1 MAKHAPPATT
11 AAAPAP
17 PLRILLAE
25 DHEMVREGLKA
36 LVNAQSNMEVVGEA
50 ADGRAAVRSAQ
61 ELLPDVLVMDISM
74 PGLNGLKATERV
86 KQLCPQVKV
95 LTLTRHA
102 DAGFIQ
108 QLFAAGASGYVLKQ
122 SASEELVRAIRTV
135 AAGANYIDPQ
145 ITGKVIGGYVSRKA
159 SFSSAPAR
167 EVSEREAEVLRLI
180 AWGYSN
186 KEIAARLDIS
196 VKTVESHKANT
207 MKKLDLKSRIDIIRY
222 ALLQGWLQD
231 N

>member
-1 MAKHAPPATT
+1 MPNNTPRAAG
-11 AAAPAP
+11 AAP
-17 PLRILLAE
+17 LRVLLAD

-36 LVNAQSNMEVVGEA
+36 LVNAQTDMEVVGEA
-50 ADGRAAVRSAQ
+50 ADGRAAVRCAQ

-74 PGLNGLKATERV
+74 PGINGLKAAERV
-86 KQLCPQVKV
+86 KELCPQVRI

-108 QLFAAGASGYVLKQ
+108 QLFAAGVSGYVLKQ
-122 SASEELVRAIRTV
+122 SASEELVRAVRAV
-135 AAGANYIDPQ
+135 AAGSNYLDPQ
-145 ITGKVIGGYVSRKA
+145 ITGKVIGGYVSGRKSKVGHDEA
-159 SFSSAPAR
+159 AK
-167 EVSEREAEVLRLI
+167 ELSERETEVLRLI

-196 VKTVESHKANT
+196 VKTVEAHKANT
-207 MKKLDLKSRIDIIRY
+207 MKKLDLRSRIDIIRY

>member
-1 MAKHAPPATT
+1 MANSTPRAAG
-11 AAAPAP
+11 AAA
-17 PLRILLAE
+17 LRVLLAD
-25 DHEMVREGLKA
+25 DHDMVREGLKA
-36 LVNAQSNMEVVGEA
+36 LVNAQPDMEVVGEA
-50 ADGRAAVRSAQ
+50 ADGRAAVRCAQ

-74 PGLNGLKATERV
+74 PGLNGLKAAERV
-86 KQLCPQVKV
+86 KELCPQVRV

-108 QLFAAGASGYVLKQ
+108 QLFAAGVSGYVLKQ
-122 SASEELVRAIRTV
+122 SASEELVRAVRAV
-135 AAGANYIDPQ
+135 AAGSNYLDPQ
-145 ITGKVIGGYVSRKA
+145 ITGKVIGGYVSGRKSKVGDDEA
-159 SFSSAPAR
+159 AK
-167 EVSEREAEVLRLI
+167 ELSERETEVLRLI

-196 VKTVESHKANT
+196 VKTVEAHKANT
-207 MKKLDLKSRIDIIRY
+207 MKKLGLRSRIDIIRY